1 MGAWL
6 REVTYMHPTYRG
18 TLRGDRIEWEDDVPG
33 ELRGQGELTVF
44 VTILNQPVVET
55 SGRRMAEALERLAL
69 RGGVPS
75 ITDPVQWQREQ
86 REDREVPGRT

>member
-1 MGAWL
+1 
-6 REVTYMHPTYRG
+6 
-18 TLRGDRIEWEDDVPG
+18 VPG
-33 ELRGQGELTVF
+33 ELESQGALTVF

-69 RGGVPS
+69 DGGVPS

-86 REDREVPGRT
+86 REDREVPGRR